1 MQWFDPEHDYVNE
14 YASIWN
20 ERIGKAKTWMIVL
33 GIVLALAGIAS
44 AVAPL
49 GMYAII
55 QGVIAA
61 VLIVRGVSNIAGYLQ
76 TPEFFRNGATLAS
89 GILNALLG
97 VLLLMLPASF
107 TASTLGFLLAFL
119 LIMTGVERL
128 SFARSMRYYHL
139 DNSSAGTAMGIVNII
154 LGVVLAFTPLFT
166 SVVLSYLLAAYLV
179 VAGVTLVVEGIAIK
193 RIER

>member
-1 MQWFDPEHDYVNE
+1 MQWFDPQHDYVND
-14 YASIWN
+14 YIDTWN
-20 ERIGKAKTWMIVL
+20 NKIRSAKAWMIALGVVL
-33 GIVLALAGIAS
+33 IVAGIAT

-49 GMYAII
+49 SMYAII
-55 QGVIAA
+55 QGIIAG
-61 VLIVRGVSNIAGYLQ
+61 VLIVRGASNIVGYVQ

-97 VLLLMLPASF
+97 VLFLALPATF

-119 LIMTGVERL
+119 LIMTGIERL

-139 DNSSAGTAMGIVNII
+139 ENSSAGTAMGIVNIV

-166 SVVLSYLLAAYLV
+166 SVVLSYLMAAYLV
-179 VAGVTLVVEGIAIK
+179 VAGITLAVEGVTIK

>member
-128 SFARSMRYYHL
+128 SFARSMHYYHL

>member
-1 MQWFDPEHDYVNE
+1 MQWFDPQHDYVNE
-14 YASIWN
+14 YIDTWN
-20 ERIGKAKTWMIVL
+20 KKVRRAKAWMIALGVVL
-33 GIVLALAGIAS
+33 VVAGIAT
-44 AVAPL
+44 AVAPFS
-49 GMYAII
+49 MYAII
-55 QGVIAA
+55 QGIIAGI
-61 VLIVRGVSNIAGYLQ
+61 LIVRGASNIVGYVQ

-97 VLLLMLPASF
+97 VLFLALPATF

-139 DNSSAGTAMGIVNII
+139 ENSSAGTAMGIVNII

-166 SVVLSYLLAAYLV
+166 SIVLSYLMAAYLI
-179 VAGVTLVVEGIAIK
+179 VAGITLAVEGVAIK

>member
-1 MQWFDPEHDYVNE
+1 MQWFDPQHDYVND
-14 YASIWN
+14 YIDTWN
-20 ERIGKAKTWMIVL
+20 NKIRSAKAWMIALGVVL
-33 GIVLALAGIAS
+33 IVAGIAT

-49 GMYAII
+49 SMYAII
-55 QGVIAA
+55 QGIIAG
-61 VLIVRGVSNIAGYLQ
+61 VLIVRGASNIVGYVQ

-97 VLLLMLPASF
+97 VLFLALPATF

-119 LIMTGVERL
+119 LIMTGIERL

-139 DNSSAGTAMGIVNII
+139 ENSSAGTAMGIVNIV
-154 LGVVLAFTPLFT
+154 LGVVLAITPLFT
-166 SVVLSYLLAAYLV
+166 SVVLSYLMAAYLV
-179 VAGVTLVVEGIAIK
+179 VAGITLAVEGVTIK

>member
-1 MQWFDPEHDYVNE
+1 MQWFDPQHDYVND
-14 YASIWN
+14 YIDTWN
-20 ERIGKAKTWMIVL
+20 NKIQSAKAWMIALGMVL
-33 GIVLALAGIAS
+33 IVAGIAT

-49 GMYAII
+49 SMYAII
-55 QGVIAA
+55 QGIIAG
-61 VLIVRGVSNIAGYLQ
+61 VLIVRGASNIVGYVQ

-97 VLLLMLPASF
+97 VLFFALPATF
-107 TASTLGFLLAFL
+107 TASALGFLLAFL

-139 DNSSAGTAMGIVNII
+139 ENSSAGTAMGIVNII

-166 SVVLSYLLAAYLV
+166 SVVLSYLMAAYLI
-179 VAGVTLVVEGIAIK
+179 VAGITLAVEGVAIK

>member
-1 MQWFDPEHDYVNE
+1 MQWFDPQHDYVND
-14 YASIWN
+14 YIDTWN
-20 ERIGKAKTWMIVL
+20 NKIQSAKAWMIALGVVL
-33 GIVLALAGIAS
+33 IVAGIAT

-49 GMYAII
+49 SMYAII
-55 QGVIAA
+55 QGIIAG
-61 VLIVRGVSNIAGYLQ
+61 VLIVRGASNIVGYVQ
-76 TPEFFRNGATLAS
+76 TPEFFRNGTTLAS

-97 VLLLMLPASF
+97 VLFFALPATF

-139 DNSSAGTAMGIVNII
+139 ENSSAGTAMGIVNII

-166 SVVLSYLLAAYLV
+166 SVVLSYLMAAYLI
-179 VAGVTLVVEGIAIK
+179 VAGITLAVEGVAIK